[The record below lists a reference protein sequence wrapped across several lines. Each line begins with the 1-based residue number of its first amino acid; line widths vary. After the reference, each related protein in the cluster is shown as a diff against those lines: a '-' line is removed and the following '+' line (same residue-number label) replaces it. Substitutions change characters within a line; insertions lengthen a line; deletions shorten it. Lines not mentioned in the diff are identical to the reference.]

1 MNFKKILFTVI
12 FISGVILSCEKEKDN
27 YQSTAVITGP
37 DIRECIC
44 CGGYLIEIND
54 STYNFDMLPADSK
67 IDLNTETFP
76 LQVKLDWSNDRECG
90 GIKYITI
97 SRIAKQN

>member
-1 MNFKKILFTVI
+1 MNFKKTLFIVLLLT
-12 FISGVILSCEKEKDN
+12 GVILSCEKEKDD

-44 CGGYLIEIND
+44 CGGYLIEMND
-54 STYNFDMLPADSK
+54 STYNFDTLPASSN
-67 IDLNTETFP
+67 IDLSTETFP
-76 LQVKLDWSNDRECG
+76 LNVKLDWSYDRDCG

-97 SRIAKQN
+97 SRITKQ